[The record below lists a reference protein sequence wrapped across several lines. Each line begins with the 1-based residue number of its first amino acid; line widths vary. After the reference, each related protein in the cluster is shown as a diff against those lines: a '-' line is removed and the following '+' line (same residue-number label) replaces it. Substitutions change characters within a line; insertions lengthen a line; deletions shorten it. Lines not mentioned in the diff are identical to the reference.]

1 MKWQAWAFVDD
12 RGGVIAESGF
22 NRSDDAWSVGLGLP
36 DDQEIEAA
44 KARGCRVVRVTI
56 EEVEE

>member
-12 RGGVIAESGF
+12 QCSVIADTSPHSEYGMWF
-22 NRSDDAWSVGLGLP
+22 LHVGCGNK
-36 DDQEIEAA
+36 EIEAA

-56 EEVEE
+56 DEIEE